1 MANMTVLQNVEFGL
15 EDKIKIEEKNIIK
28 KFLKKKELIK
38 KRALEC
44 LKMVNMDKYSNRLT
58 TELSGVQKRRVA
70 IARALAIDHKVIL
83 FDELLSDLDA
93 VLREKI
99 DFINDKNSNAEK
111 YLLKKNSYFQRIN
124 VHQTNSQA
132 LELIRK
138 NNIRRF
144 VIFIIKTLI
153 LRKNRFL
160 IIQQI

>member
-1 MANMTVLQNVEFGL
+1 
-15 EDKIKIEEKNIIK
+15 
-28 KFLKKKELIK
+28 
-38 KRALEC
+38 
-44 LKMVNMDKYSNRLT
+44 MDKYSNRLT